1 MMTTQESRQ
10 EARRLRTSIKQQHL
24 NRDAWNL
31 SRPSRDADFYTVGYS
46 GRSIR
51 TLIESLRHY
60 QIQTLVD
67 TRFTPFSMHRQEFN
81 RTSLEVTLPLSDIN
95 YVHSPQ
101 LGVPKDIRLIA
112 SYEENRELIW
122 NWYDEHVCKRYFAKN
137 LDRFFNALFHP
148 VAFMCTELDP
158 VSCHRHR
165 LALHLE
171 GMGLHSHDIE

>member
-1 MMTTQESRQ
+1 MTKQESRQ
-10 EARRLRTSIKQQHL
+10 EARPARTSVKQQHL
-24 NRDAWNL
+24 SRDAWNL
-31 SRPSRDADFYTVGYS
+31 TRPSRDADFYTVGYS
-46 GRSIR
+46 GRSLED
-51 TLIESLRHY
+51 LIESLRRH
-60 QIQTLVD
+60 QIQTLID

-81 RTSLEVTLPLSDIN
+81 RTNLEVELPLSSID

-112 SYEENRELIW
+112 SYEDNREFIW
-122 NWYDEHVCKRYFAKN
+122 TWYDEYVCKRYFARN

-158 VSCHRHR
+158 ASCHRHR

-171 GMGLHSHDIE
+171 GLGLRSHDIV